1 MHTAYD
7 STDFTTR
14 KTPDMEMIKLKMT
27 MGKDQTE
34 AVTRN
39 VTIHKPK
46 LPKFEEDKDD
56 MDIYLQRFERF
67 AKMQKWKP
75 EEWVVSL
82 SPLLT
87 GKGLEV
93 YTSMPDT
100 DLDNYDQL
108 KLALLKRYQLTEEG
122 FPKKFRESKSEK
134 GETVHQF
141 VARLSRYFRR
151 WVELSGITKTYD
163 GLQDFMVREQY
174 LSICGQNLEIFLRER
189 TPKDTKEMARLAE
202 QYIEA
207 RGMESE
213 SDSNFKTAAAAF
225 PVRTPS
231 YGERQC
237 YICHR
242 TNHIARDCF
251 YREQH
256 PRYNS
261 NAGGEYSQSNRVY
274 NAESEK
280 EHIGSGMI
288 DEYMMGDTSMRAEG
302 NSKERMP
309 VREGVLNNSKVQVLR
324 DTGCSSAAVKMSLV
338 KKHQLTGND
347 VTCTLIDGTQRR
359 FPLARIQVNMP
370 YFTGEV
376 EAMCIENPLYDL
388 IIGNVPAVSN
398 TPDPEQRMQGNAAT
412 THSKEEKTKRPI
424 KPLTVPAANQGKSN
438 GNNSAE
444 QRTLNGRNNKT
455 PPNQRTLNR
464 RNDRNPTNKR
474 NMNERGKDNP
484 AMQRNLNERSNED
497 PANQTNMSGRSTEN
511 HANQTNLNGRK
522 YKTTENQGNLQ
533 GKAYQYPWNQGT
545 EDQHEEITLV
555 PSEVKAYIERLQT
568 DMEIYRYELMKKDEE
583 LKELIGETY
592 KMREERVE
600 QANLLMDWDNLHSQQ
615 KGVIRKQAAKT
626 HKKSSSVLWASYN
639 QN

>member
-1 MHTAYD
+1 
-7 STDFTTR
+7 
-14 KTPDMEMIKLKMT
+14 MT

-34 AVTRN
+34 AVTQN

-67 AKMQKWKP
+67 AKMQKLKP

-122 FPKKFRESKSEK
+122 FRKKFRESKSEK

-174 LSICGQNLEIFLRER
+174 RSICGQNLAIFLRER
-189 TPKDTKEMARLAE
+189 TPKDTKEMTRLAE

-207 RGMESE
+207 RGMEYE

-256 PRYNS
+256 PRYND
-261 NAGGEYSQSNRVY
+261 NIGGEYSQSDRVI
-274 NAESEK
+274 NADGEK
-280 EHIGSGMI
+280 EQKGSSVIEG
-288 DEYMMGDTSMRAEG
+288 YMMGNTSIRTEEG
-302 NSKERMP
+302 GEERMP
-309 VREGVLNNSKVQVLR
+309 VCEGVLNNRKVQVLR
-324 DTGCSSAAVKMSLV
+324 DTGCTSAAVKMSLV
-338 KKHQLTGND
+338 KEHQMTGKA
-347 VTCTLIDGTQRR
+347 VICTMIDGTQRK
-359 FPLARIQVNMP
+359 FPLAHTRVDTP

-376 EAMCIENPLYDL
+376 EAMCMENPLYDL
-388 IIGNVPAVSN
+388 IIGNVPSVSN
-398 TPDPEQRMQGNAAT
+398 VPNPRWRMECNAAV
-412 THSKEEKTKRPI
+412 THAQEEKTKRPI

-464 RNDRNPTNKR
+464 RKDGNPTNKR

-497 PANQTNMSGRSTEN
+497 PANQTNMSGRGTEN

-545 EDQHEEITLV
+545 EDQ
-555 PSEVKAYIERLQT
+555 
-568 DMEIYRYELMKKDEE
+568 
-583 LKELIGETY
+583 
-592 KMREERVE
+592 
-600 QANLLMDWDNLHSQQ
+600 LHSL
-615 KGVIRKQAAKT
+615 AAGKL
-626 HKKSSSVLWASYN
+626 SP
-639 QN
+639 